1 MKRDLVMTKPLKS
14 SFLSCEKDSELIL
27 RKLFV
32 ESRPYNEDLIRLLT
46 IPTKDCLESN
56 DPRVIEAVK
65 NTNVKKLMD
74 QEYIRL
80 NPKIRMRE
88 HEDVKSYIVLSFDN
102 FTPSENPEFRNCTVH
117 FDILCHTDY
126 WDLGNYRQ
134 RPLKIA
140 GYIDGIL
147 QNSKLSGIGTFQFAG
162 CTETILNEELSGY
175 SLQYWAIHGSDDEIP
190 AETQFG

>member
-27 RKLFV
+27 RKLFM
-32 ESRPYNEDLIRLLT
+32 ESRPYSEDLIRLLT

-102 FTPSENPEFRNCTVH
+102 FMPSENPEFRNCTVH

-147 QNSKLSGIGTFQFAG
+147 HNSKLSGIGTFQFAG

-175 SLQYWAIHGSDDEIP
+175 SLQYLAIHGSDDQIP
-190 AETQFG
+190 SEVQFG

>member
-74 QEYIRL
+74 
-80 NPKIRMRE
+80 
-88 HEDVKSYIVLSFDN
+88 
-102 FTPSENPEFRNCTVH
+102 
-117 FDILCHTDY
+117 
-126 WDLGNYRQ
+126 
-134 RPLKIA
+134 
-140 GYIDGIL
+140 
-147 QNSKLSGIGTFQFAG
+147 
-162 CTETILNEELSGY
+162 
-175 SLQYWAIHGSDDEIP
+175 
-190 AETQFG
+190 

>member
-32 ESRPYNEDLIRLLT
+32 ESRPYSEDLIRLLT

-56 DPRVIEAVK
+56 DPRVVEVVK

-74 QEYIRL
+74 EQYIRL

-147 QNSKLSGIGTFQFAG
+147 
-162 CTETILNEELSGY
+162 
-175 SLQYWAIHGSDDEIP
+175 
-190 AETQFG
+190 